1 MRVRWTLAVI
11 LCLSCLS
18 VAADAANS
26 VFVDG
31 AFNGRWGAS
40 FPPFIPQIIGPINFH
55 QIEEAEGISGMERL
69 RAGSVDMMC
78 ASASEKREFY
88 GGDYDYQRRG
98 EFFGCT
104 NGQTLVGVYLD
115 FDQTDRGSIRIDKT
129 FPDDSPP
136 RWEGTFTNIDN
147 DTGDMHGLYQGEGIA
162 TPLARVGEQPPEE
175 PPELVSLSGAS
186 YSSDSGFA
194 PESFVSAFGQNLAA
208 DTFVDSSLPTAL
220 GEVQVRIT
228 DSMGQ
233 QHYARLYVVS
243 STQINYLIPEGVA
256 SGMATVEVI
265 REGEVIATETILISE
280 VSPGLFSADASGTG
294 VAAAVFL
301 RVDPDGTRTDGL
313 IYDESIQPIALDFGP
328 EGAELYVFLFGTGMR
343 NFSGEVTVTVDGMP
357 VPFAGPVA
365 QGEFEG
371 LDQIN
376 LGPLPRSL
384 AGRGEVEIV
393 LTVDGKQANVVT
405 AAF

>member
-1 MRVRWTLAVI
+1 MRVGLILVLV
-11 LCLSCLS
+11 LCLSGP
-18 VAADAANS
+18 AAAEDS

-40 FPPFIPQIIGPINFH
+40 FPPFIPEIIGPINFQ
-55 QIEEAEGISGMERL
+55 QIEEADGLAGMERL
-69 RAGSVDMMC
+69 RPGSAAAMC
-78 ASASEKREFY
+78 PAASEKREFY

-104 NGQTLVGVYLD
+104 NGETLVGVYLD
-115 FDQTDRGSIRIDKT
+115 FDQTDRGSIRINQT

-136 RWEGTFTNIDN
+136 HWAGTFTNIDN
-147 DTGDMHGLYQGEGIA
+147 DTGDMRGLYQGEGIA
-162 TPLARVGEQPPEE
+162 TPLARVGDE

-186 YSSDSGFA
+186 YSSEFGFA
-194 PESFVSAFGQNLAA
+194 TESFVTAFGQNLASG
-208 DTFVDSSLPTAL
+208 TFVDSSLPTAL
-220 GEVQVRIT
+220 GGVMVRIT
-228 DSMGQ
+228 DTMGQ
-233 QHYARLYVVS
+233 EHDARLYVVS
-243 STQINYLIPEGVA
+243 PTQINYLIPEGVA

-265 REGEVIATETILISE
+265 RDGEVIATETILISM
-280 VSPGLFSADASGTG
+280 VSPALFSADATG
-294 VAAAVFL
+294 AGAAAAVYL

-313 IYDESIQPIALDFGP
+313 IFDGSLMPVPLDFGP

-343 NFSGEVTVTVDGMP
+343 NFSGEVTVTIDGMP

-384 AGRGEVEIV
+384 AGRGVVEIV
-393 LTVDGKQANVVT
+393 ITVDGKQANVVT
-405 AAF
+405 VAL